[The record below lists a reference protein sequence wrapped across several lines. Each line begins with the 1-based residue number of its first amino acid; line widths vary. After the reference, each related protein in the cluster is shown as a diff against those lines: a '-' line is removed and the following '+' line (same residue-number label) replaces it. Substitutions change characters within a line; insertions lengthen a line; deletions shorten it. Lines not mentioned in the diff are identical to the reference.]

1 MRHIVFKGRKY
12 KRVIMNISG
21 DAPFHEILKQVNG
34 LTIPESPHDD
44 EHTRYAMLELINN
57 SLRAHREQGINESIR
72 TELIVDGADLGIFI
86 RDMGGGFDITGLP
99 YDINES
105 VEEIDTNSGRFQS
118 YREDNQ
124 YKRFGM
130 GLIVA
135 RRLFPVFKVTFY
147 DESGLEVPYATDGI
161 VGTQI
166 EMGVRLNDV

>member
-1 MRHIVFKGRKY
+1 MRHIVFLGRKY

-57 SLRAHREQGINESIR
+57 SLRAHREKGIKEKIR
-72 TELIVDGADLGIFI
+72 TELQVGEELLNISITDK
-86 RDMGGGFDITGLP
+86 GGGFDISNLP
-99 YDINES
+99 YTLDES
-105 VEEIDTNSGRFQS
+105 SNEIDTNSNRFQL
-118 YREDNQ
+118 YREENQ

-135 RRLFPVFKVTFY
+135 KRLFPVFDINFY
-147 DESGLEVPYATDGI
+147 DENGKDISYNPDKV
-161 VGTQI
+161 VGTRI
-166 EMGVRLNDV
+166 DMSIRWNNV